1 MIDKN
6 EVGENVIDVIIVNY
20 NASQYLQS
28 LLDALISQEAKVKSR
43 RLYFVVTVVDNAS
56 TDGSAA
62 MVETRFPH
70 VNLIQRETNDGYA
83 AAVNEGVASTSN
95 RVILL
100 LNSDV
105 LVTVDQLSALQRIWE
120 RLDFPAVLAPLHLE
134 EDGFPQQTWGAFP
147 TPQAELKRKRL
158 EQGLNQREPWAR
170 REAMNEASRTREV
183 DWVSGS
189 CMLFPRLTLEEAGP
203 WDQNFFLY
211 FEDIDWCLRIKKKG
225 LAIYHTPEVQVLH
238 AHGASMEQDPE
249 SSEVEYRL
257 SQCYFTIK
265 HFGKWALLKLRLYLT
280 LKQLGRF
287 LLGGRSGFSRG
298 TSWEILRNVWRN
310 PMNQ

>member
-1 MIDKN
+1 M
-6 EVGENVIDVIIVNY
+6 IDVIIVNY
-20 NASQYLQS
+20 NASSYLQS
-28 LLDALISQEAKVKSR
+28 LLDALLSKDALVKSR
-43 RLYFVVTVVDNAS
+43 RLQISVTVVDNAS
-56 TDGSAA
+56 SDGSAS
-62 MVETRFPH
+62 MVETRFPQAK
-70 VNLIQRETNDGYA
+70 LIQREANDGYA
-83 AAVNEGVASTSN
+83 AAVNEGVAATDN

-105 LVTVDQLSALQRIWE
+105 FVTIDQVAALQRIWE
-120 RLDFPAVLAPLHLE
+120 RLDFPGVLAPLHLE
-134 EDGFPQQTWGAFP
+134 EDDFPQQTWGGFP

-211 FEDIDWCLRIKKKG
+211 FEDIDWCLRVKEKG
-225 LAIYHTPEVQVLH
+225 LSVFHTPEVRVVH

-249 SSEVEYRL
+249 SSEIEYRL
-257 SQCYFTIK
+257 SQCYFTLK
-265 HFGKWALLKLRLYLT
+265 HFGGWALWKLRFYLT

-298 TSWEILRNVWRN
+298 TSWEILRNLWRN